1 MLTVREFT
9 LQDVEAAAELMAHLG
24 YPASAGS
31 MIRRMERICSD
42 PGYRTWVAEYQGRVV
57 GLVGVRRVILYES
70 DHIAV
75 QIAALVTDPRYRG
88 RGIGRALLGQAE
100 TWAEQA
106 GAAQI
111 YLTSGNR
118 PERREAHRFYK
129 RAGYEIT
136 GFRFSKSLGQ
146 K

>member
-57 GLVGVRRVILYES
+57 GLVGARRVILYES

-88 RGIGRALLGQAE
+88 RGIGSPFG
-100 TWAEQA
+100 
-106 GAAQI
+106 
-111 YLTSGNR
+111 TSGNMGR
-118 PERREAHRFYK
+118 TSGGRSNLSDQRQPSRTARSAPVLQ
-129 RAGYEIT
+129 AG
-136 GFRFSKSLGQ
+136 GV
-146 K
+146 